1 MPRIDA
7 ASSWRTFGAFKKVLP
22 AYIGSI
28 QENTVIFHSIEGV
41 EAEVRTGCKNSSY
54 AKRNC

>member
-1 MPRIDA
+1 ML
-7 ASSWRTFGAFKKVLP
+7 FKKVLP

-41 EAEVRTGCKNSSY
+41 EAEVRTGCKNGSY